1 MALETEFTVLSHLA
15 NNDKVQHIYNSVI
28 SNMLKKQTL
37 SRIVRRLKSFSYDE
51 GKMNVPN
58 IDDHIL
64 ELGVV
69 IGEPSWRQFTNEE
82 TISKLLKDI
91 VVEPVSF

>member
-1 MALETEFTVLSHLA
+1 
-15 NNDKVQHIYNSVI
+15 
-28 SNMLKKQTL
+28 
-37 SRIVRRLKSFSYDE
+37 
-51 GKMNVPN
+51 MNVPN

-69 IGEPSWRQFTNEE
+69 IGEPSWRQFANEE

>member
-28 SNMLKKQTL
+28 SNMLKKPTL

-64 ELGVV
+64 ELGVELV
-69 IGEPSWRQFTNEE
+69 NQAGDNLQTKKPYLNC
-82 TISKLLKDI
+82 SKTLWLN
-91 VVEPVSF
+91 P